1 MSKNSEMR
9 NKKSNAKQATSA
21 RKSGSKGPVRT
32 QKKTTK
38 KNTWFAR
45 KDGKVQSA
53 APTQRT
59 NTEQE

>member
-1 MSKNSEMR
+1 MSKNSKMR
-9 NKKSNAKQATSA
+9 NKKSAAKQATSV
-21 RKSGSKGPVRT
+21 RKSGGSGPTRT

-53 APTQRT
+53 GPSQRT
-59 NTEQE
+59 NTEEE